1 MGRIQDF
8 TQVRTLEQIRDA
20 LPGAKVESIEYLQ
33 PNGVRLL
40 MRSLI
45 GEWFTV
51 QMTAYVQT
59 QMAMPHAATVAAG
72 FNVTVQN
79 AEEPVK

>member
-8 TQVRTLEQIRDA
+8 AQVRTLEQIKDA
-20 LPGAKVESIEYLQ
+20 LPGARVESVEYLQ

-40 MRSLI
+40 MRSLV
-45 GEWFTV
+45 GEYFCV

-79 AEEPVK
+79 AEETGK